1 MKTCLL
7 FANNGEITEKE
18 IKDKK
23 FENHSILD
31 FTDYVKYD
39 KYVILHNTSLN
50 EDTDFNKTIFYFT
63 EDRFKGNI
71 ILVKIDENNNIKNLK
86 VNDYF
91 KKLTK
96 NIRENFKNIQNVN
109 VNVNDSDSDSDL
121 SIYGKILL
129 KEPFE
134 Y

>member
-23 FENHSILD
+23 FENQSILE

-39 KYVILHNTSLN
+39 KYVILHNTSSKK
-50 EDTDFNKTIFYFT
+50 DPDVNKTIFYFT
-63 EDRFKGNI
+63 EDRFKGDI

-86 VNDYF
+86 MNDYF

-96 NIRENFKNIQNVN
+96 NVRENFKNIQNVN
-109 VNVNDSDSDSDL
+109 DSDSDSDSDL

>member
-39 KYVILHNTSLN
+39 KYIILHNTSLN
-50 EDTDFNKTIFYFT
+50 KDTDFNKTIFYFT
-63 EDRFKGNI
+63 EDRFKGDI

-109 VNVNDSDSDSDL
+109 DSDSDSDL

>member
-63 EDRFKGNI
+63 EDRFKGDI

-109 VNVNDSDSDSDL
+109 DSDSDSDL

>member
-1 MKTCLL
+1 MKSCLL
-7 FANNGEITEKE
+7 FANNGEIIEKE

-23 FENHSILD
+23 FEHHSILD

-63 EDRFKGNI
+63 EDRFKGDI

-96 NIRENFKNIQNVN
+96 NIRENFKNIQTVN
-109 VNVNDSDSDSDL
+109 DSDSDSDSDL

>member
-23 FENHSILD
+23 FENRSILD

-63 EDRFKGNI
+63 EDRFKGDI

-96 NIRENFKNIQNVN
+96 NFRENFKNIQTVN
-109 VNVNDSDSDSDL
+109 DSDSDSDSDL